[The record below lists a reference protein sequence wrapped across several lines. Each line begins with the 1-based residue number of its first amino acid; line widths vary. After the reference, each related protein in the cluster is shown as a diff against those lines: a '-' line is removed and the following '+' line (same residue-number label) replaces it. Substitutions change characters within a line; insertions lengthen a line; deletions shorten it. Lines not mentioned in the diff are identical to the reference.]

1 MLAVGFFMTGMGY
14 FVASGELGLLFLFL
28 ILPLSFYGLFFIIT
42 VELPDFEND
51 IQAQKM
57 NLVVKLGRKKGKI
70 ISLITTVMGTIYFAL
85 MLILETVNNLIDWTP
100 IVFFSI
106 LPLLASIVSLLSK
119 TNNRR
124 VLIRRVMFNMTSLVL
139 FILLIDLSLLFQ
151 FIY

>member
-1 MLAVGFFMTGMGY
+1 
-14 FVASGELGLLFLFL
+14 
-28 ILPLSFYGLFFIIT
+28 
-42 VELPDFEND
+42 
-51 IQAQKM
+51 
-57 NLVVKLGRKKGKI
+57 
-70 ISLITTVMGTIYFAL
+70 

>member
-42 VELPDFEND
+42 VELPDFESD
-51 IQAQKM
+51 RQAQKM
-57 NLVVKLGRKKGKI
+57 NLVVKLGRKNGKI
-70 ISLITTVMGTIYFAL
+70 ISLITTVMGTIYFVL

-119 TNNRR
+119 TNHRR

-139 FILLIDLSLLFQ
+139 FVSLIDLSLLFQ